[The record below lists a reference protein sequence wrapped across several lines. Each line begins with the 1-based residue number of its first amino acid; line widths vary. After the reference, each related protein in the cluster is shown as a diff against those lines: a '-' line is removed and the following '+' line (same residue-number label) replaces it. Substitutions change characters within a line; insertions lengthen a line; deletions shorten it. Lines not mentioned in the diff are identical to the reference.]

1 MKYNG
6 DFVMVCCICRV
17 VSACDCGYLCVCVC
31 VRIQTGT
38 MRLDNFF
45 QPFSFRLEIFFLR
58 CIDCLLVL
66 ILFADCRCTLDGI
79 VERVHNF
86 KLLTKFQ
93 VIRIVA
99 AA

>member
-17 VSACDCGYLCVCVC
+17 VSACDCGYLCVCV
-31 VRIQTGT
+31 RIQTGT
-38 MRLDNFF
+38 MRLGNFF
-45 QPFSFRLEIFFLR
+45 QPFSFCLEIFILR

-66 ILFADCRCTLDGI
+66 FTDCRCTLEGI